1 MSLEHLNAFFG
12 KEDNKSMQEH
22 YRRERAKY
30 NPILTAHIEREEK
43 NRALYLEVANNIK
56 ESEKL
61 RSKITKEIKAD
72 KPINDILLI
81 AIECIGLM
89 TGDKVFYN
97 QNIEALSKR

>member
-12 KEDNKSMQEH
+12 EEDKSMQEP
-22 YRRERAKY
+22 YRKEIREY
-30 NPILTAHIEREEK
+30 NPVLTAHIERDNK
-43 NRALYLEVANNIK
+43 RKALYLEMADNIK

-61 RSKITKEIKAD
+61 RSKITKDIKATQ
-72 KPINDILLI
+72 PINDILLM

-97 QNIEALSKR
+97 QNIRELSKR